1 MRWTGDTQFID
12 AERAKVDL
20 TVPSQDLSLVAEFTP
35 IRLTIETSVVGSG
48 TVSSGGT
55 YDMGESVSLTA
66 TPSGIDATAPR
77 GYQLEKWLWFSS
89 TGDSFN
95 STDNPLEIYMDSN
108 FTATAVFSPIPP
120 DEVFIQLDSTPSG
133 AGTLYDDP
141 DARSWNVA
149 LDLIQR
155 NLYATANP
163 GYSFWVDI
171 EPNPYLF
178 SFLDEFRCCGF
189 ASI

>member
-1 MRWTGDTQFID
+1 MQQPR
-12 AERAKVDL
+12 
-20 TVPSQDLSLVAEFTP
+20 
-35 IRLTIETSVVGSG
+35 VVINS
-48 TVSSGGT
+48 
-55 YDMGESVSLTA
+55 
-66 TPSGIDATAPR
+66 R
-77 GYQLEKWLWFSS
+77 NGYGFSS

-163 GYSFWVDI
+163 GYSFWVGHRTK
-171 EPNPYLF
+171 PLP
-178 SFLDEFRCCGF
+178 FLLLG
-189 ASI
+189 